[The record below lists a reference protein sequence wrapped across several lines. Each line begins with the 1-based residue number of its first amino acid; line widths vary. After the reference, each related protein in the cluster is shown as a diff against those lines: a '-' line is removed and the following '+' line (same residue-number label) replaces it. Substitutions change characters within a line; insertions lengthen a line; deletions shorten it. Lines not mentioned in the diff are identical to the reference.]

1 MKTFLRF
8 LENSARFL
16 GSFCIIALLFFT
28 LILEIVILPDIP
40 GESSAIDWSTF
51 FILLIWLLI
60 LLLLYL
66 LVTRSLIINLLLIP
80 IIYLWGTMLFTQL
93 FTQFKSSY
101 TIMDILTSVVGVSVC
116 LIGFIVTILR
126 NKALFFK
133 WRFKKGS

>member
-1 MKTFLRF
+1 MKTFLRL

-28 LILEIVILPDIP
+28 FILEIVILPDIA

-80 IIYLWGTMLFTQL
+80 IIYLWGTMLFR
-93 FTQFKSSY
+93 QFKSSY

-116 LIGFIVTILR
+116 LIGFIVIILR

-133 WRFKKGS
+133 WRFKKGPE